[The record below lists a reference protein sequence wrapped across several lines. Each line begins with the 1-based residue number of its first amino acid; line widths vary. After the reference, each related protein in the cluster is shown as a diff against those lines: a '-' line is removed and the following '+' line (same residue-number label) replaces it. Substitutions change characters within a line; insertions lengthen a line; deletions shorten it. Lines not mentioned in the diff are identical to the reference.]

1 MLYPIGIQNFEK
13 LREGGYT
20 YIDKTGLIYR
30 LVSTGTYYFLSRPRR
45 FGKSLLTSTLES
57 YFQGRRDLFEG
68 LAISGLETEWN
79 EYPVL
84 HIDFSGVAYKASD
97 VLGKVLD
104 QFLSDWEAL
113 YGVAASSDLPG
124 LRFQRVI
131 DAACEKTGR
140 QVVVLIDEYDKPIV
154 DNLTEP
160 ELMNVFRSQLQGFYS
175 VLKAK
180 DGKVRFAFLTGVS
193 KIGKMSVFSGLNN
206 LRDISMLPEYS
217 SICGISESEL
227 HSYFDESVSELASS
241 TRETKEECYVHLK
254 EMYDGYHFCE
264 DSEGMYNP
272 FSLLNTFANRKYG
285 EYWFETGT
293 PTLLVDVMKNT
304 TYDITLLGSQDVT
317 VESLNGVDSILDN
330 PVPLFFQTGYL
341 TVKDYEPMVGLYTL
355 GFPNREVKDGFMRFM
370 IRYYLNTSNASTSI
384 ARVMKMKLCLF
395 RGDASGFMSELESF
409 FAGISY
415 QIQGDVEK
423 DFQYA
428 MYIILEL
435 VGLDVE
441 VERTTSN
448 GRMDMLIKT
457 KDYIYIIEIK
467 VDSTADAALRQIDEK
482 GYARPFASD
491 SRKLYRIGVSFST
504 ATRRIEDWKVLDWAK
519 IAD

>member
-1 MLYPIGIQNFEK
+1 MLYPIGIQNFAK

-57 YFQGRRDLFEG
+57 YFQGRSDLFEG

-160 ELMNVFRSQLQGFYS
+160 DLMNIFRSQLQGFYS

-241 TRETKEECYVHLK
+241 TRETKEDCYSHLK

-293 PTLLVDVMKNT
+293 PTLLVDVMKKT
-304 TYDITLLGSQDVT
+304 TFDVT
-317 VESLNGVDSILDN
+317 RIEEQETTAPVLSGVDSILDN

-341 TVKDYEPMVGLYTL
+341 TVKDYDPSFGIYSL
-355 GFPNREVKDGFMRFM
+355 GFPNREVKNGFLNFLMKYYVPVTVNNEGMLIYRLCKSLMGGDAEGFMNLLDSLFS
-370 IRYYLNTSNASTSI
+370 NT
-384 ARVMKMKLCLF
+384 
-395 RGDASGFMSELESF
+395 
-409 FAGISY
+409 SY

-435 VGLDVE
+435 MGLHVE

-448 GRMDMLIKT
+448 GRIDMLIKT
-457 KDYIYIIEIK
+457 KEYIYIIEIK
-467 VDSTADAALRQIDEK
+467 TDSTADAALRQIEDK
-482 GYARPFASD
+482 GYARPFTSD
-491 SRKLYRIGVSFST
+491 PRRLYEIGVSFST
-504 ATRRIEDWKVLDWAK
+504 GTRRIEDWK
-519 IAD
+519 IR

>member
-1 MLYPIGIQNFEK
+1 MLYPIGIQNFAD
-13 LREGGYT
+13 LRTKGFVYV
-20 YIDKTGLIYR
+20 DKTAQIYN
-30 LVSTGTYYFLSRPRR
+30 LVKGGKYYFLSRPRR

-84 HIDFSGVAYKASD
+84 HIDFSGSAYTSVGEFHKKLTTMLGRMEAEYGISD
-97 VLGKVLD
+97 D
-104 QFLSDWEAL
+104 SDN
-113 YGVAASSDLPG
+113 YGVRLDNILSAANKS
-124 LRFQRVI
+124 
-131 DAACEKTGR
+131 TGR

-154 DNLTEP
+154 DNLTDS
-160 ELMNVFRSQLQGFYS
+160 ELMNAFRVKLQGLYS
-175 VLKAK
+175 VLKAN
-180 DGKVRFAFLTGVS
+180 DGKIRFAFLTGVS

-227 HSYFDESVSELASS
+227 HDYFDESVSELASN
-241 TRETKEECYVHLK
+241 TGETKEECYAHLK

-264 DSEGMYNP
+264 YSEGMYNP
-272 FSLLNTFANRKYG
+272 FSLLNTFAGRKYG

-293 PTLLVDVMKNT
+293 PTLLVDVMKKT
-304 TYDITLLGSQDVT
+304 TYDITLLGSQDVA
-317 VESLNGVDSILDN
+317 VESLNGVDSIFED

-341 TVKDYEPMVGLYTL
+341 TVKSYEPMVGLYTL

-370 IRYYLNTSNASTSI
+370 IRYYLNTSNASTSV

-395 RGDASGFMSELESF
+395 RGDACGFMSELESF
-409 FAGISY
+409 FSGISY

-448 GRMDMLIKT
+448 GRIDMVIKT
-457 KDYIYIIEIK
+457 KGYIYIIEIK
-467 VDSTADAALRQIDEK
+467 TDSSADAALQQIEDR

-491 SRKLYRIGVSFST
+491 SRKLYKIGVSFST
-504 ATRRIEDWKVLDWAK
+504 ATRRIEDWKVLD
-519 IAD
+519 

>member
-1 MLYPIGIQNFEK
+1 MLYPIGIQNFAD
-13 LREGGYT
+13 LRTKGFVYV
-20 YIDKTGLIYR
+20 DKTAQMYN
-30 LVSTGTYYFLSRPRR
+30 LVKGGKYYFLSRPRR

-68 LAISGLETEWN
+68 LAISGLETEWD

-84 HIDFSGVAYKASD
+84 HIDFSGAAYKSSD
-97 VLGKVLD
+97 VLDKVLD
-104 QFLSDWEAL
+104 QFLSEWETL
-113 YGVAASSDLPG
+113 YGVTDSSDIPG
-124 LRFQRVI
+124 LRFQRII
-131 DAACEKTGR
+131 DAAFAQTGR

-160 ELMNVFRSQLQGFYS
+160 ELMDSFRNQLQGLYG

-180 DGKVRFAFLTGVS
+180 DGKIRFAFMTGVS

-227 HSYFDESVSELASS
+227 HDYFDGSVSELADN
-241 TRETKEECYVHLK
+241 TGETKEDCYFHLK

-264 DSEGMYNP
+264 YGEGMYNP
-272 FSLLNTFANRKYG
+272 FSLLNTFAGRKYG

-293 PTLLVDVMKNT
+293 PTLLVDVMKKT
-304 TYDITLLGSQDVT
+304 TFDITLLGNQDVT

-341 TVKDYEPMVGLYTL
+341 TIKGYEPTVGLYTL

-370 IRYYLNTSNASTSI
+370 IRYYLNTSNASTSV

-395 RGDASGFMSELESF
+395 RGDACGFMSELEAF
-409 FAGISY
+409 FAGVSY
-415 QIQGDVEK
+415 QIQGDAEK

-428 MYIILEL
+428 MYVILEL
-435 VGLDVE
+435 LGLDVE

-448 GRMDMLIKT
+448 GRIDMLIKT
-457 KDYIYIIEIK
+457 KDFIYLIEIK
-467 VDSTADAALRQIDEK
+467 IDSTADAALRQIDEK
-482 GYARPFASD
+482 GYVRPFASG

-504 ATRRIEDWKVLDWAK
+504 GTRRIEEWKVVD
-519 IAD
+519 